1 MVVEGE
7 CEYCGGEVRIDSECR
22 GCGALHQPDWTK
34 SEPFEHEGFI
44 VYAITNLATDAIEFC
59 FYRGRHLEHKVIVS
73 RLELYENV
81 DMGDTVM
88 PFVMEKL
95 ERIEQRC

>member
-7 CEYCGGEVRIDSECR
+7 CEYCGSEVRKDSECG

-34 SEPFEHEGFI
+34 SEPFEYKGYV
-44 VYAITNLATDAIEFC
+44 VYALDNPAMAVMEFC
-59 FYRGRHLEHKVIVS
+59 FYRGRHLEHKVIVTW
-73 RLELYENV
+73 LEIYENV
-81 DMGDTVM
+81 PAGEMMM

-95 ERIEQRC
+95 ERSEQRC

>member
-7 CEYCGGEVRIDSECR
+7 CEYCGNEVRIGSECR
-22 GCGALHQPDWTK
+22 GCGSLHQPDWTK
-34 SEPFEHEGFI
+34 SGPFEYEGFI
-44 VYAITNLATDAIEFC
+44 VYALDSLANDVIEFC

-73 RLELYENV
+73 RLEIFDNV
-81 DMGDTVM
+81 PAGEMMM

-95 ERIEQRC
+95 ERSEQ